1 MEYKY
6 SFEKLEVWNDAR
18 NKVKMIYLQTDN
30 FPEKEKFG
38 LSDSRCAC
46 CQQSARLSARPSG

>member
-18 NKVKMIYLQTDN
+18 NLVKMIYLQTNN
-30 FPEKEKFG
+30 FPERERFG
-38 LSDSRCAC
+38 LFDARYVYAYQSRNR
-46 CQQSARLSARPSG
+46 QNSQ

>member
-30 FPEKEKFG
+30 FP
-38 LSDSRCAC
+38 
-46 CQQSARLSARPSG
+46 